1 MSAKSNHNVIA
12 EEQHLLSE
20 AQKGDKTAFG
30 LIVETYHRL
39 VVSVA
44 FRICGDV
51 QIAEDVA
58 QDTFMKAWQ
67 QLPNFQPERST
78 SFRAWLCRIA
88 HNRSIDL
95 LRQNR
100 PETELDP
107 RLPAQITRPDRQVE
121 RDETATEVQA
131 AILRLPETSRTAL
144 ILREYE
150 GLSYAE
156 IADTLEIPI
165 GTVMSRLYNA
175 RKRLTKE
182 LTPLLLD
189 LER

>member
-1 MSAKSNHNVIA
+1 MSAKGNDNVIA
-12 EEQHLLSE
+12 KEQHLLSA
-20 AQKGDKTAFG
+20 AQKGDKTAYG

-39 VVSVA
+39 VISVA
-44 FRICGDV
+44 FRICGDTHL
-51 QIAEDVA
+51 AEDIA

-67 QLPNFQPERST
+67 QLPNFQAERST

-107 RLPAQITRPDRQVE
+107 HLPAQTTRPDRQVE

-165 GTVMSRLYNA
+165 GTVMSRLYHA